1 MRALLL
7 AVVYVCIAASAQAA
21 GTLRRSNH
29 FEPASLDPHKI
40 STVYERFIV
49 QDLFEGLTE
58 PGPDEQPRPGVAQS
72 WTVSPDGKTWTFI
85 LRTGLKWSD
94 GAPITVDDVVFSF
107 RRFLD
112 PKTAGELASTMYAIK
127 NARLVNTGKLPVE
140 QLGVAAPKP
149 DTVVF
154 TLEYPAPYLAA
165 LLANGTSSIVPKH
178 VITKR
183 GDDWIKP
190 GNAVSN
196 GAFML
201 KEWIPNGGITLARN
215 PNYREPASLD
225 QVVYEPTEDLDAA
238 LTRFKA
244 GGLDIQFEFPST
256 QTEILRRDMA
266 TQTRAV
272 PGQLTFYLPL
282 NLNNPKLKD
291 VRVRRALSLA
301 VDRDLLV
308 TKVTRSG
315 ERPAYTYVPPSIPGY
330 TPVTLPDLP
339 ATMPERLAKA
349 RALLTEAGVTP
360 TSPLR
365 LTYTHGNTSD
375 RKRIAVAIAAM
386 WKPLGV
392 IVSLE
397 GLEGKVMF
405 GNLREGNFE
414 TAYVGW
420 QADYPDAASFLTP
433 LLSTNVVG
441 NYSRYSNTAYDA
453 LINKAAATAEP
464 ATRLALLREAELMM
478 IQDQPMIPLYTGV
491 NRELVSPRVGGW
503 QPNPSAIHLSR
514 FLSVDPGAPAP
525 R

>member
-7 AVVYVCIAASAQAA
+7 AIVCAWVAVSAQAA
-21 GTLRRSNH
+21 GTLRRGNH
-29 FEPASLDPHKI
+29 FEPSSLDPHKI

-72 WTVSPDGKTWTFI
+72 WTVSADGKTWTFI
-85 LRTGLKWSD
+85 LRPGLKWSD

-140 QLGVAAPKP
+140 QLGVAAPKS
-149 DTVVF
+149 DTIVF

-178 VITKR
+178 VIAKF

-196 GAFML
+196 GAFVL
-201 KEWIPNGGITLARN
+201 KAWIPNGGITLVRN
-215 PNYREPASLD
+215 PNYREPPSLD
-225 QVVYEPTEDLDAA
+225 SVVYEPTEDLDAA

-244 GGLDIQFEFPST
+244 GGLDIQFEFPSNQTDILKRDMPT
-256 QTEILRRDMA
+256 QTKV
-266 TQTRAV
+266 V
-272 PGQLTFYLPL
+272 PGQLTYYLPL
-282 NLNNPKLKD
+282 NLKNPKLKD

-301 VDRDLLV
+301 VDRAVLV
-308 TKVTRSG
+308 SKVTRSG
-315 ERPAYTYVPPSIPGY
+315 ELTADTYVPPSLPGY
-330 TPVTLPDLP
+330 TPVAIPDFP
-339 ATMPERLAKA
+339 PTMPERLAKA

-360 TSPLR
+360 ATPLR

-414 TAYVGW
+414 AAYVGW

-441 NYSRYSNTAYDA
+441 NYSRYDNPTYDA
-453 LINKAAATAEP
+453 LINKAAATADS
-464 ATRLALLREAELMM
+464 ATRLALMREAELMM

-491 NRELVSPRVGGW
+491 NRELVSPRVHGW

-514 FLSVDPGAPAP
+514 FLSVDPGSPTP